1 MRVGRIIRHRLRSLF
16 RRSSAEAEMAREFEL
31 HIEQLT
37 KQHLASGM
45 SLSEARLA
53 AHREF
58 GSTEVSKEECRD
70 MRHVN
75 WIEDLAKDVA
85 YAFRLLKKS
94 PGFTL
99 TAVLSLALGIGVN
112 TAIFSVVNAFLIRPL
127 PFRQPE
133 RLAALFERNVMGEEQ
148 RMSVAPGNF
157 LDWQN
162 LSTSVD
168 QISPIHTCTLT
179 LTGWSPGSDAE
190 RVIKCNCSGNLFATL
205 GVSPVAGRTFLPDE
219 DRFEAPR
226 LVVISYGLWQ
236 RRMRGRGI

>member
-1 MRVGRIIRHRLRSLF
+1 MRVGRIVRHRLRSLF
-16 RRSSAEAEMAREFEL
+16 RRSSAEAEMEREFEL

-58 GSTEVSKEECRD
+58 GSIAVSKEECRD
-70 MRHVN
+70 MRRVN

-148 RMSVAPGNF
+148 RMSVAPGTF
-157 LDWQN
+157 LD
-162 LSTSVD
+162 
-168 QISPIHTCTLT
+168 
-179 LTGWSPGSDAE
+179 
-190 RVIKCNCSGNLFATL
+190 
-205 GVSPVAGRTFLPDE
+205 
-219 DRFEAPR
+219 
-226 LVVISYGLWQ
+226 
-236 RRMRGRGI
+236 